1 VPSTKTITSQGAGR
15 LSIGTSGWSYES
27 WRESFYPSTC
37 PKKDWLK
44 FYSSRFATSEINSS
58 FYRTP
63 TLEAVAAWRDQT
75 PAAFTFSW
83 KASKFITHWKRL
95 TASCENSIALMHTRP
110 EVLRPRLAV
119 VLFQLPPHF
128 AKNVA
133 PLDAFMGMLPPQYRY
148 AFEFR
153 NRSWY
158 SDEVFAALTARQ
170 VALCISDHAD
180 APTPWRATAPHIYIR
195 GHGPSGNYRDHYPIR
210 VLRRWAQAI
219 IRWQGEGR
227 DVFVYF
233 DNDQKAAA
241 PADAMC
247 LIEAIRAEAPRDPRQ
262 DRVTR
267 SPRRRAGA
275 MSVAK

>member
-1 VPSTKTITSQGAGR
+1 
-15 LSIGTSGWSYES
+15 
-27 WRESFYPSTC
+27 
-37 PKKDWLK
+37 
-44 FYSSRFATSEINSS
+44 
-58 FYRTP
+58 
-63 TLEAVAAWRDQT
+63 
-75 PAAFTFSW
+75 
-83 KASKFITHWKRL
+83 
-95 TASCENSIALMHTRP
+95 
-110 EVLRPRLAV
+110 
-119 VLFQLPPHF
+119 LFQLPPHF
-128 AKNVA
+128 AKDVA
-133 PLDAFMGMLPPQYRY
+133 RLDAFMGMLPPQYRY

-158 SDEVFAALTARQ
+158 SDEVFAALTSRQ
-170 VALCISDHAD
+170 VTLCISDHAD

-195 GHGPSGNYRDHYPIR
+195 GHGQSGNYRDHYPIR

-241 PADAMC
+241 PADALR

-267 SPRRRAGA
+267 SPRRRARA